1 MSFFTFQQEVLA
13 LLFVMVI
20 SNLIEFA
27 LLRDYGLRARL
38 LAVLF
43 IDHIY
48 VLIAWA
54 FGVNY
59 TFFYL
64 YFARVGRVVPV
75 SADLVLNVAFL
86 STELGFIVIPVLFPE
101 LNEVEEAIFRRN
113 EGRRNGTRPHPAQG
127 PRAPQGEG

>member
-1 MSFFTFQQEVLA
+1 MSFFSFQQEVLA

-43 IDHIY
+43 VDHIY
-48 VLIAWA
+48 VLVAWA
-54 FGVNY
+54 FNINY

-64 YFARVGRVVPV
+64 YFYRVDRVVPV
-75 SADLVLNVAFL
+75 SADLVLNIAFL
-86 STELGFIVIPVLFPE
+86 STELGFIVVPWLFPE
-101 LNEVEEAIFRRN
+101 IREVEEAIFRRS
-113 EGRRNGTRPHPAQG
+113 ERRKTNGPYPSERPQ
-127 PRAPQGEG
+127 AP